1 MNKSDIIRQ
10 MGYRLP
16 DLNIVDIDK
25 AVDLLLDMMGQHLA
39 AGNRCELRGFGSF
52 SMHTRAAQMGRNPRT
67 GEQIALSARRIIH
80 FRPGKD
86 VRERVNLAR
95 ANAPIQ
101 D

>member
-39 AGNRCELRGFGSF
+39 WEPLRVAGFWLLFHAYQGS
-52 SMHTRAAQMGRNPRT
+52 
-67 GEQIALSARRIIH
+67 
-80 FRPGKD
+80 
-86 VRERVNLAR
+86 
-95 ANAPIQ
+95 ANGA
-101 D
+101 